1 MSLDPITARHRKLEE
16 LFDAVL
22 KLDASE
28 REAFLLKAC
37 ASDTVLRSEL
47 EALIA
52 AHERPGSFL
61 NAPAYELA
69 GALIEKEGPRLIG
82 KLIGHYQI
90 DRLIGRGGM
99 GEVYLARDA
108 KLNRPVAIK
117 FLSSER
123 VSDSARRRFQHEA
136 RMASA
141 LNHPHILTVHEAG
154 EFDSHQYLVT
164 EFVEGGTVREWIR
177 KNKLDSRQIINLL
190 LGVADGLACAHEAG
204 ILHRDI
210 KPDNILVTQ
219 SGYAKLADFGLAKLT
234 EPTPDALTAG
244 QTQPGVIIG

>member
-1 MSLDPITARHRKLEE
+1 MSFDPIAARHRKLEE

-28 REAFLLKAC
+28 REAFLVKVC

-47 EALIA
+47 EVLID
-52 AHERPGSFL
+52 AHERTGSFL
-61 NAPAYELA
+61 NAPAHKLTA
-69 GALIEKEGPRLIG
+69 AMIEKEDPRLSG
-82 KLIGHYQI
+82 KVSGHYQI

-117 FLSSER
+117 FLSSGR

-154 EFDSHQYLVT
+154 
-164 EFVEGGTVREWIR
+164 
-177 KNKLDSRQIINLL
+177 
-190 LGVADGLACAHEAG
+190 
-204 ILHRDI
+204 
-210 KPDNILVTQ
+210 
-219 SGYAKLADFGLAKLT
+219 
-234 EPTPDALTAG
+234 
-244 QTQPGVIIG
+244 